1 MVSDIYI
8 YIYFLLPLSGSDGLM
23 KLWVIKSNTCVS
35 TMDEHEDKVWSVT
48 VNKEE
53 DHIVTGG
60 ADSSIILWKVGSCD
74 SRDQPTYGD
83 N

>member
-1 MVSDIYI
+1 
-8 YIYFLLPLSGSDGLM
+8 M

-35 TMDEHEDKVWSVT
+35 TMDEHEDKVWSVM

-60 ADSSIILWKVGSCD
+60 ADSSIILWKVGSCNCHVINLHMEIID
-74 SRDQPTYGD
+74 S
-83 N
+83 

>member
-1 MVSDIYI
+1 
-8 YIYFLLPLSGSDGLM
+8 M

-53 DHIVTGG
+53 DHVVTGG
-60 ADSSIILWKVGSCD
+60 ADSSIILWKVGSCNCHVINLHMEIID
-74 SRDQPTYGD
+74 S
-83 N
+83 